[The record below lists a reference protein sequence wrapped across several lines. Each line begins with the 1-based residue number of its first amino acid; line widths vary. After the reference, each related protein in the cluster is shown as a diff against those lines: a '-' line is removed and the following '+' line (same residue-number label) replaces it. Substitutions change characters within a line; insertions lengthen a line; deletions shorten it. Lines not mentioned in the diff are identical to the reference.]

1 MSTVYPKT
9 KSRFRLRTILLFVN
23 LTVLLLPL
31 AGLFFFR
38 FYENALVQQTE
49 AELITQSAVIAAVY
63 KHEILGAAGDAEQ
76 FGIEAEPQ
84 SLVHEDEYYT
94 PVHPQIDLSDAV
106 LLPRRPDGEIAKKID
121 PLTLHV
127 GKVLMPILE
136 DAKRTTL
143 SGVRVLDY
151 QGTVIAGK
159 EEIGKDFSKI
169 PEVSKSLK
177 GYYTSVIR
185 ERISDSPPPAL
196 ASISRG
202 TGIRIFTAFPVVHE
216 GRVWGVVYMSRTPQN
231 ILKYL
236 YAEKDKVALAALV
249 LVLITLTIALLTSY
263 MIVRP
268 MNTLIKRI
276 KEFSAGDINAV
287 EKFSISGVREVEMLA
302 QSFSDM
308 ALSLHNR
315 SEYIRTFATHVSH
328 EFKTPMTSIQGAA
341 ELLLDHMDEMDK
353 EKKHKFLSNIIAD
366 SERLK
371 RLVKR
376 LLEMAKAD
384 NIEMNEEHA
393 DLYLALEKLQGRYK
407 DLGLSIVIEPFGA
420 QILKIAPEHLETIFV
435 NLFDNA
441 IQHGANEINIH
452 VKDKGGTISIL
463 ICDNGAGISEGN
475 MAKIFEPFFTT
486 KRKDGGTGLGLGI
499 VQSLLN
505 THDGMIHILDSADGA
520 KFEIRFPIT

>member
-1 MSTVYPKT
+1 M
-9 KSRFRLRTILLFVN
+9 N

-49 AELITQSAVIAAVY
+49 AELIAQSAVIAAVY
-63 KHEILGAAGDAEQ
+63 KQEILNAVGEDVNL
-76 FGIEAEPQ
+76 FGIEANPQ
-84 SLVHEDEYYT
+84 SLVYEDEYYT
-94 PVHPQIDLSDAV
+94 PVYPQIDLSKAN
-106 LLPRRPDGEIAKKID
+106 LLPKRPDGETAKQTD
-121 PLTLHV
+121 PRSLQV
-127 GKVLMPILE
+127 GKSLLPILE

-143 SGVRVLDY
+143 SGARVLDFH
-151 QGTVIAGK
+151 GVVVSGK
-159 EEIGKDFSKI
+159 EEIGQDFSNI
-169 PEVSKSLK
+169 PEVSRALK

-185 ERISDSPPPAL
+185 QRISDSPPPAL

-202 TGIRIFTAFPVVHE
+202 TGIRIFTAFPVIHE

-236 YAEKDKVALAALV
+236 HAEKEKVIMAALV

-268 MNTLIKRI
+268 MNMLIKRI
-276 KEFSAGDINAV
+276 REFSAGDIKAI

-302 QSFSDM
+302 QSFSDL

-315 SEYIRTFATHVSH
+315 SEYIKTFATHVSH

-341 ELLLDHMDEMDK
+341 ELLLDHMDEMDSD
-353 EKKHKFLSNIIAD
+353 KKRKFLSNIIAD

-371 RLVKR
+371 RLVNR

-384 NIEMNEEHA
+384 NIELNEECSN
-393 DLYLALEKLQGRYK
+393 LYQALDKLQGRYK
-407 DLGLSIVIEPFGA
+407 DLGLKIVIEPFGA
-420 QILKIAPEHLETIFV
+420 QNLKIAAEHLETIFV
-435 NLFDNA
+435 NMFDNA
-441 IQHGANEINIH
+441 IQHEANQVNIN
-452 VKDKGGTISIL
+452 VMDKDGTISIQ
-463 ICDNGAGISEGN
+463 ICDNGAGISEAN
-475 MAKIFEPFFTT
+475 KAKIFEPFFTT

-505 THDGMIHILDSADGA
+505 THDAMIHVLDSDAGA
-520 KFEIRFPIT
+520 KFEIKFPKI